1 MSELP
6 VKPQDIRMYQIGGC
20 SYIYIYIC
28 ITQSSVYNKADSRQH
43 GYENQKCELVM
54 RKDSIESRA
63 YIYLIQVLQKQR
75 VHKSWDE
82 KGIFDLVKI
91 DAGLG
96 FRNASSQH

>member
-1 MSELP
+1 MF
-6 VKPQDIRMYQIGGC
+6 
-20 SYIYIYIC
+20 IYIYLC

-43 GYENQKCELVM
+43 GHENQKCELVM
-54 RKDSIESRA
+54 LNDSIESRA
-63 YIYLIQVLQKQR
+63 YIYLIQVLEKKKVR
-75 VHKSWDE
+75 KSWDE